1 MKRLILVSLV
11 SFFTLGA
18 GAAQMWSRLEVQANP
33 GAQAAI
39 VAGFDAF
46 NATAAANADPV
57 TVYLSSLSF
66 NGQSPSTHS
75 FSVLHASRTDMAN
88 YWMNIQQTPE
98 WIAWSAANAN
108 LATPVSDFAAIV
120 VKGWGEPSNSDTRW
134 VTMYLNVSDP
144 EALLS
149 AFDKQMNSSIGKKFP
164 GQMWLS
170 QIEFGHDRPGGIAT
184 HVLTSGYESTAERES
199 WMDRL
204 NDSKEGKAMW
214 ASLRK
219 SSRIVGS
226 DYHVTLRLHT
236 NGLSIEDIDQ
246 Q

>member
-1 MKRLILVSLV
+1 MKRFILFSIIGL
-11 SFFTLGA
+11 FALGA
-18 GAAQMWSRLEVQANP
+18 SAAQMWSRLEVQANP

-57 TVYLSSLSF
+57 TVYLSAVNF
-66 NGQSPSTHS
+66 NGQSRATHA

-98 WIAWSAANAN
+98 WLAWNAANAN
-108 LATPVSDFAAIV
+108 LATPVSDFAATI
-120 VKGWGEPSNSDTRW
+120 VKGWGEASNSDTRW

-144 EALLS
+144 AALLS
-149 AFDKQMNSSIGKKFP
+149 AFDKAMGSVTGKKFP

-184 HVLTSGYESTAERES
+184 HVLTAGYESTAERES

-219 SSRIVGS
+219 SSEIVGS

-236 NGLSIEDIDQ
+236 NDLSIEDIDQ